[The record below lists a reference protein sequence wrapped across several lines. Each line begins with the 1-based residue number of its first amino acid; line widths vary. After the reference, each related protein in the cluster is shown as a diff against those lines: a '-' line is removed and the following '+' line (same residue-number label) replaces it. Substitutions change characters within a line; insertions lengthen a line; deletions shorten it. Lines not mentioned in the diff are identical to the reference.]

1 VGDYF
6 RVVRSYT
13 ATLNNPVDSLSFKA
27 QTSEDTQM
35 RPPTFEGGFFTGN
48 YMTRTKGP
56 NIHVADLPRRAVGEV
71 VVVGTTPTTSS
82 AMVVFALEDVYAGDD
97 VELDEPAQ

>member
-1 VGDYF
+1 
-6 RVVRSYT
+6 
-13 ATLNNPVDSLSFKA
+13 
-27 QTSEDTQM
+27 
-35 RPPTFEGGFFTGN
+35 
-48 YMTRTKGP
+48 
-56 NIHVADLPRRAVGEV
+56 VGEV